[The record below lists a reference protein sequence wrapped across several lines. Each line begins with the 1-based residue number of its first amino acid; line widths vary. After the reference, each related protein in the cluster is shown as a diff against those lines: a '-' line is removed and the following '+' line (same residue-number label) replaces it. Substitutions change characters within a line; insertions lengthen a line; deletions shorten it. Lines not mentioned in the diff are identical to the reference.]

1 LGRCSW
7 WPTVPDFAILIAFAE
22 VSLALVATPGA
33 GMLYVNA
40 RSLDGG
46 RRAGLASMLGI
57 QSAEVV
63 YIALAAAGPSA
74 VLTAS
79 PAALSLLKYARAAIV
94 IAIGIRQWLRGAAP
108 PAEQGAS
115 VRWLFAH
122 DPETRR

>member
-1 LGRCSW
+1 
-7 WPTVPDFAILIAFAE
+7 
-22 VSLALVATPGA
+22 
-33 GMLYVNA
+33 
-40 RSLDGG
+40 
-46 RRAGLASMLGI
+46 MLGI

-63 YIALAAAGPSA
+63 YIAPAAAGPSA

>member
-1 LGRCSW
+1 
-7 WPTVPDFAILIAFAE
+7 VPDFAILIAFAE

-74 VLTAS
+74 VLPAS
-79 PAALSLLKYARAAIV
+79 PAALSLLRYAGAAIL
-94 IAIGIRQWLRGAAP
+94 IAIGIRQWLRGAAHRLSK
-108 PAEQGAS
+108 E
-115 VRWLFAH
+115 
-122 DPETRR
+122 RRCAGCSPTPRNRR